1 MTTRTERGVET
12 PKKVSWRRRRDNSTS
27 QQWQRDPSTR
37 CIAVDALRFVIG
49 LGFLKTGGRKG
60 RSYGCKRS
68 FRGFGKP
75 LAMKQTASKPLAMLQ
90 RVRRRNS
97 SEPEAELAWLTSR
110 NDTRCATYS
119 AT

>member
-75 LAMKQTASKPLAMLQ
+75 LAMKQTASKPLAMKQTASKPLAMLQ
-90 RVRRRNS
+90 RIRRRNS
-97 SEPEAELAWLTSR
+97 SEPKRYPLR
-110 NDTRCATYS
+110 NRTR
-119 AT
+119 